1 MKNSDFKDSRLLEA
15 FDFIDQ
21 KYIAEVADSLK
32 FEKAAP
38 MPAKGFNRRTWRHI
52 AALAACVLLLGA
64 VIPMMTYLL
73 RNFGDIASWFPED
86 TTEDSNPL
94 TEPET
99 PPEETTT
106 LPPETTE
113 EETTADP
120 ETTACTHP
128 NLTVSENMPTCTE
141 SATIQSYCSDC
152 GYSDSK
158 VLPPL
163 GHDFVNGICTRCGER
178 EEGSVSA
185 GLEYKV
191 YESYAVLVGIGTCT
205 DTDIVIASEYNGL
218 PVTTIGECALSDI
231 PSLKSVTIPEG
242 VETIMLEAFYHCTSL
257 SEINFPSTLKTI
269 GSRAFAECESLR
281 TLRIPDSVKRID
293 DRAFEECRNLSELD
307 LGTGVERILESA
319 FMYCTSLKKIAV
331 PGSVKEIS
339 NSAFAGNPEL
349 TDVTLSKGIE
359 KLGFWIFSDCLKLE
373 VITYT
378 GTKSDWNSVFVP
390 EEAFGNIT
398 IKRIRCS
405 DGDIIL
411 VETDPKQGSLG
422 LEYQAF
428 GDYAV
433 LAGIGTC
440 TDPDIVIA
448 SEYQGLPV
456 TEIWH
461 EAFVGV
467 KGMRSVK
474 IPEGVR
480 YIESH
485 AFENCTDLREVY
497 LPASLENVVGS
508 LMTHGFVGCPA
519 IETIEI
525 AEGGKKYYSV
535 DNCLI
540 ERETGTLVFGCG
552 KSAIPA
558 DGSVKSI
565 GEYAFN
571 GCRNLVSLA
580 LPEGVIHIRTGAFS
594 GCEALRTLTLPNSLV
609 TIRQNAFENCTSL
622 SSLTLPESVTEIY
635 NGAFRGCSKLK
646 SVTLPSSL
654 TLIDSEAFLGTA
666 IESIA
671 IPKNVKELGA
681 VFSECEKLTSVT
693 LPEGFESFVGHTFS
707 GCTSLKS
714 ITLPKSLKNIGMNTF
729 YGCTA
734 LTDLRFAGTVAQW
747 KSISKQEHWK
757 EGAAFK
763 VIHCSDG
770 DVEVNEYDGSVG
782 LQYSK
787 SGNATIGYYMTL
799 DGIGTCTDV
808 DIVVASY
815 YNGYPVKVIDN
826 NAFNGQTHIKS
837 IRLSDTVEII
847 SYGAFR
853 GCSSLE
859 SLYISASL
867 KRIDSHVFWNC
878 GNITKIEIDPN
889 NEVFEGRNCII
900 EKSRKALVLGCRT
913 TVIPSDG
920 SVTRIDGLAFKD
932 VIGLTS
938 ITIPEGVTLL
948 SEDAFSGCPDLK
960 SIHFSSTVD
969 SFDLVSVMGCDA
981 LEVITVDPKNPR
993 FYSSGN
999 CVIEKATGTLLLGCG
1014 KSVIPNDG
1022 SIKKIG
1028 YYAFGGSN
1036 SLVSIVVPEGVT
1048 YIDGY
1053 AFASCESL
1061 KSVYLP
1067 DSLITLG
1074 YGVFCNSSALET
1086 VRIGK
1091 NLETIGSSVFDG
1103 CSKLNNLSFPKTLK
1117 RMGEMVFMECKSLTS
1132 VSFEGTGAEWNAIE
1146 KLELWNAAAGFSTVK
1161 CSDGVLE
1168 LYEYDGSRGLQYIQ
1182 YGAYAQLAGIGTC
1195 TDKDI
1200 VIASTYNG
1208 VPVVI
1213 IEPGVFKNNKNIR
1226 SVSIPNKV
1234 HYIGEDAFA
1243 FCTALSDIQ
1252 FAGTVAQWKS
1262 ISKQEHW
1269 NEGAAFKVIHCSD
1282 GDVEVNE
1289 YDGSRGLEY
1298 EIRIDSFTGR
1308 QYAALIGIGTCT
1320 DSKIVTA
1327 TYYQGYPVTD
1337 IDGCAF
1343 DKISGITSITVSEGV
1358 TYIEMCAFCNCPDL
1372 RELHLPSTLMYIG
1385 DAEANIIS
1393 GSNNI
1398 EVITVPKNAEYFYV
1412 DGNCLIEKKTGTL
1425 ALGCKT
1431 SVIPTD
1437 GRVKEIG
1444 RCAFQSN
1451 PNVKNIVLPEG
1462 ITKID
1467 QCAFAGCKNLKSI
1480 VFPKSLTEIGPWA
1493 FQNCTSLE
1501 KINLTEKVTVIYY
1514 EAFHNCEKL
1523 AEVVL
1528 PGSLE
1533 KIYWSSFGL
1542 CPALNEIKYL
1552 GTKAEWNSVDID
1564 ISWNTGS
1571 AITVIHCSDGDVNL
1585 RDHDGTQGL
1594 VYKFSAD
1601 GTYAILVGSVSGTD
1615 KKIVVATTYNGVPVK
1630 KIGSRAFAGNASLT
1644 EIVIPEGVTVI
1655 ENEAFYV
1662 CGLQKVTLP
1671 STLEWIQDMAFARC
1685 SKLAQINIP
1694 DGVREI
1700 GQNAFKDCVNLTSL
1714 TLGAGVELIEE
1725 GAFENCTSLGYVK
1738 FPKSLRLLANDAF
1751 AGCTSLT
1758 SVHYAGTIQEWNS
1771 VDSTGRDYGNSHV
1784 WYEGI
1789 PAGSIICSNGDVDIT
1804 G

>member
-86 TTEDSNPL
+86 TTEESNPL

-106 LPPETTE
+106 VPPETTE
-113 EETTADP
+113 DETTAD
-120 ETTACTHP
+120 ETTVEET
-128 NLTVSENMPTCTE
+128 TE
-141 SATIQSYCSDC
+141 
-152 GYSDSK
+152 
-158 VLPPL
+158 PPL
-163 GHDFVNGICTRCGER
+163 PEA
-178 EEGSVSA
+178 SA

-191 YESYAVLVGIGTCT
+191 SDDGTHAILVGIGTCT
-205 DTDIVIASEYNGL
+205 DTDIIIASEYNGL
-218 PVTTIGECALSDI
+218 PVTVIGECALSNI
-231 PSLKSVTIPEG
+231 SALKSVTIPEG
-242 VETIMLEAFYHCTSL
+242 VKTVMLEAFYHCTAL
-257 SEINFPSTLKTI
+257 VDIELPATLEKI
-269 GSRAFAECESLR
+269 GSFAFAECESLK
-281 TLRIPDSVKRID
+281 TLTIPNGVKSID
-293 DRAFEECRNLSELD
+293 DRAFAECRNLSELD
-307 LGTGVERILESA
+307 LGTGVERIMESA
-319 FMYCTSLKKIAV
+319 FMYCTSLKKVVV

-339 NSAFAGNPEL
+339 NSAFAGNHEL

-373 VITYT
+373 IITYT
-378 GTKSDWNSVFVP
+378 GTKSDWSSVFVP

-398 IKRIRCS
+398 VKRIRCS

-411 VETDPKQGSLG
+411 VEEDTKNGSFG

-474 IPEGVR
+474 IPEGVT

-525 AEGGKKYYSV
+525 AEGGKKYYSTG
-535 DNCLI
+535 NCLI

-558 DGSVKSI
+558 DGSVKAI

-580 LPEGVIHIRTGAFS
+580 LPGGVNHILTGAFS
-594 GCEALRTLTLPNSLV
+594 GCEALRTLTLPTSLD
-609 TIRQNAFENCTSL
+609 TIRQNAFEKCTSL

-671 IPKNVKELGA
+671 IPAKIKELGA
-681 VFSECEKLTSVT
+681 AFSECEKLTSVI
-693 LPEGFESFVGHTFS
+693 LPEGFESFVGHTFA

-734 LTDLRFAGTVAQW
+734 LTD
-747 KSISKQEHWK
+747 
-757 EGAAFK
+757 
-763 VIHCSDG
+763 
-770 DVEVNEYDGSVG
+770 
-782 LQYSK
+782 
-787 SGNATIGYYMTL
+787 
-799 DGIGTCTDV
+799 
-808 DIVVASY
+808 
-815 YNGYPVKVIDN
+815 
-826 NAFNGQTHIKS
+826 
-837 IRLSDTVEII
+837 
-847 SYGAFR
+847 
-853 GCSSLE
+853 
-859 SLYISASL
+859 
-867 KRIDSHVFWNC
+867 
-878 GNITKIEIDPN
+878 
-889 NEVFEGRNCII
+889 
-900 EKSRKALVLGCRT
+900 
-913 TVIPSDG
+913 
-920 SVTRIDGLAFKD
+920 
-932 VIGLTS
+932 
-938 ITIPEGVTLL
+938 
-948 SEDAFSGCPDLK
+948 
-960 SIHFSSTVD
+960 
-969 SFDLVSVMGCDA
+969 
-981 LEVITVDPKNPR
+981 
-993 FYSSGN
+993 
-999 CVIEKATGTLLLGCG
+999 
-1014 KSVIPNDG
+1014 
-1022 SIKKIG
+1022 
-1028 YYAFGGSN
+1028 
-1036 SLVSIVVPEGVT
+1036 
-1048 YIDGY
+1048 
-1053 AFASCESL
+1053 
-1061 KSVYLP
+1061 
-1067 DSLITLG
+1067 
-1074 YGVFCNSSALET
+1074 
-1086 VRIGK
+1086 
-1091 NLETIGSSVFDG
+1091 
-1103 CSKLNNLSFPKTLK
+1103 
-1117 RMGEMVFMECKSLTS
+1117 
-1132 VSFEGTGAEWNAIE
+1132 
-1146 KLELWNAAAGFSTVK
+1146 
-1161 CSDGVLE
+1161 
-1168 LYEYDGSRGLQYIQ
+1168 
-1182 YGAYAQLAGIGTC
+1182 
-1195 TDKDI
+1195 
-1200 VIASTYNG
+1200 
-1208 VPVVI
+1208 
-1213 IEPGVFKNNKNIR
+1213 
-1226 SVSIPNKV
+1226 
-1234 HYIGEDAFA
+1234 
-1243 FCTALSDIQ
+1243 IQ

-1269 NEGAAFKVIHCSD
+1269 NDRAAFTVIHCSD

-1337 IDGCAF
+1337 IDGYAF

-1358 TYIEMCAFCNCPDL
+1358 TYIEMCAFSNCPDL

-1398 EVITVPKNAEYFYV
+1398 EVIAIPKNAEYFYV

-1437 GRVKEIG
+1437 GSVKEIG

-1451 PNVKNIVLPEG
+1451 PNIKNIVLPEG

-1467 QCAFAGCKNLKSI
+1467 ELAFAGCKNLKSI
-1480 VFPKSLTEIGPWA
+1480 IFPKSLTEIGPWA

-1514 EAFHNCEKL
+1514 EAFHNCAKL
-1523 AEVVL
+1523 TEVVL

-1615 KKIVVATTYNGVPVK
+1615 KRIVVATTYNGVPVK

-1725 GAFENCTSLGYVK
+1725 GAFENCTSIVSVS
-1738 FPKSLRLLANDAF
+1738 FPKNLRLLANDAF
-1751 AGCTSLT
+1751 AGCTSLKKIY
-1758 SVHYAGTIQEWNS
+1758 YAGTVEEWS
-1771 VDSTGRDYGNSHV
+1771 AVDSTGRDYGNSHV
-1784 WYEGI
+1784 WHEGV
-1789 PAGSIICSNGDVDIT
+1789 PAASIHCSDGDAII
-1804 G
+1804 GG